1 MASNGSAVVSPHERF
16 LISSIDL
23 QLVLHHHQH
32 AFSVVSTVSRKRT
45 GEEERG
51 VILDIIMQISTVQK
65 HTAPC
70 VRHMKCFIIAEEN
83 QQ

>member
-32 AFSVVSTVSRKRT
+32 AFSLLCPLFHGKGQAKKNVGLFWILLCKFQQYKNTQHPVSET
-45 GEEERG
+45 
-51 VILDIIMQISTVQK
+51 
-65 HTAPC
+65 
-70 VRHMKCFIIAEEN
+70 
-83 QQ
+83 